1 MFCGKASGG
10 KLVAPNGS
18 IGCGHWG
25 KAGDLGRRTTGS
37 APLPRPRP
45 RSRPRPLSLRFPLHS
60 RLIQECLPAALLR
73 LEPDCCPSSPCT
85 RAGCAGRDLELRA
98 GLLAFI
104 DAPFPPS
111 PAGPPSGTCRA
122 PAAALSRR
130 HCNPNGVTLLPLLL
144 RALCCSPCAAP
155 YVRAFLPRQL
165 EDHRRIDRTPSLA
178 PAQLAPSLA
187 TSPLLDSYERAS
199 HSYKLQACAFCTP
212 LAPARRNGSRPH
224 IAFAGLMLP
233 RRRAPR
239 SCQAAGATLLAI
251 AAVWSSTLPL
261 QP

>member
-1 MFCGKASGG
+1 MVA
-10 KLVAPNGS
+10 LVVGTGAKRETWGDEPRGARRCPGRAP
-18 IGCGHWG
+18 
-25 KAGDLGRRTTGS
+25 ARAL
-37 APLPRPRP
+37 A
-45 RSRPRPLSLRFPLHS
+45 RSRYAS
-60 RLIQECLPAALLR
+60 RYTQGLFRNACQLLLLR

-104 DAPFPPS
+104 DAPSPPS

-187 TSPLLDSYERAS
+187 TSPLLDSFR
-199 HSYKLQACAFCTP
+199 
-212 LAPARRNGSRPH
+212 LAPSVHRLHRRDGTDRD
-224 IAFAGLMLP
+224 
-233 RRRAPR
+233 R
-239 SCQAAGATLLAI
+239 
-251 AAVWSSTLPL
+251 TLPL
-261 QP
+261 RG